1 MASEYKLKRFL
12 TTLRRDGSFDFY
24 SGLIEIEKYDV
35 RFKDDIEMILRA
47 PPESLGEA
55 WHSEVLS
62 LFVHEYTH
70 YLDLTCTTW
79 GLEFLLRKNN
89 VIKSLSN
96 KNDLKK
102 YSPVFM
108 LNLAE
113 IELHSKLLN
122 VHRRDIKLTDCKTK
136 HEALYNETYGPI
148 IVVYFFTDSDEKVL
162 STPLSMLS
170 VLESNAY
177 ASEILCKIRYL
188 ESTNNTDG
196 LIFLKN
202 EVNDYI
208 NSPELSEYSLLL
220 ILCLKHFEY
229 LSLKECLNFYQSLV
243 WRILS
248 MNGLNLSII
257 SAFLKYTFL
266 NQYVGNAICKDLQR
280 GMSRQVVIFKL
291 ILMLHQFVNESEKK
305 SELID
310 LLKNDPKMIL
320 KVFFES
326 NSISVV
332 DSLDVGEWTEFT
344 VHLDT
349 AEACSSL
356 QEKEFISDSSRHNH
370 QKFQHSS
377 WAKLSLADFLLPDAL
392 LSDGT
397 VVSAPSRINLDV
409 VNYFDSHLHI
419 MNRIERIYMETD
431 VSKFHIHPD
440 DVSHV

>member
-1 MASEYKLKRFL
+1 MALERELKRFL

-24 SGLIEIEKYDV
+24 SSLIEIEKYDA
-35 RFKDDIEMILRA
+35 REKNQLEAILCA
-47 PPESLGEA
+47 SPESL
-55 WHSEVLS
+55 SEDWQADALS

-70 YLDLTCTTW
+70 YLDVTCTTW

-89 VIKSLSN
+89 VIKSLG
-96 KNDLKK
+96 DRDALDK

-113 IELHSKLLN
+113 IELHSRLLN
-122 VHRRDIKLTDCKTK
+122 IHRNDVKLTNCKTE
-136 HEALYNETYGPI
+136 HAALYSDVYGPI
-148 IVVYFFTDSDEKVL
+148 IVVYFTSGTEQVL

-177 ASEILCKIRYL
+177 ASEILCKIRFL
-188 ESTNNTDG
+188 EANNNTDS
-196 LIFLKN
+196 LLLLEV
-202 EVNDYI
+202 EVNEYL

-220 ILCLKHFEY
+220 ILCRKHFDY
-229 LSLKECLNFYQSLV
+229 LSLKECMVFYQSLV
-243 WRILS
+243 WRILN

-266 NQYVGNAICKDLQR
+266 NKYVGNAICKDLQR
-280 GMSRQVVIFKL
+280 GMSRQVVVFKL
-291 ILMLHQFVNESEKK
+291 ILMLHQFINESKDK
-305 SELID
+305 NELIG
-310 LLKNDPKMIL
+310 LLKNDPKKIL
-320 KVFFES
+320 RIFFEE
-326 NSISVV
+326 NNISVV

-349 AEACSSL
+349 AQKCSKL
-356 QEKEFISDSSRHNH
+356 QEKEFISGSARHNH
-370 QKFQHSS
+370 QKLQDSS
-377 WAKLSLADFLLPDAL
+377 WGELSLTDFLLPDAL

-397 VVSAPSRINLDV
+397 VLSAPYRIDLDV
-409 VNYFDSHLHI
+409 VDYFDRHLDQMHKVE
-419 MNRIERIYMETD
+419 NIYKATD